1 METFI
6 HDPNFSTLINAY
18 RASLVRRYSSENVS
32 HFLEFETLD
41 RKIIDSLVKYFLDL
55 LYPEYEVRLRLDNAF
70 HSLAGFVKSPKKF
83 LGVIGNMGYAVIKFG
98 KHLIGGIRAGSAA
111 LSSYLTAHK
120 FENNLFKHAKPLIE
134 SGANLF
140 DDKVFN
146 SLIAKISYKEA
157 TDFRNDIVNLFKTLA
172 NRELLNKIID
182 INEHIIEKMKQRK
195 DIYSQI
201 EIEGIEMGL
210 NILKKGREV
219 FTSLSDETIQIVIRG
234 IDTIEKDFFDKA
246 YLENNTD
253 GRT

>member
-6 HDPNFSTLINAY
+6 HDPNFAILINAY
-18 RASLVRRYSSENVS
+18 RASLIRRYSIDNVS
-32 HFLEFETLD
+32 HFSEFETLD
-41 RKIIDSLVKYFLDL
+41 RQVIDNLVKYFLDL
-55 LYPEYEVRLRLDNAF
+55 LYPEYEVRLKLDNAF

-83 LGVIGNMGYAVIKFG
+83 LGVVGNMGYAIVKFG

-134 SGANLF
+134 NGLDLF
-140 DDKVFN
+140 DEKTFN
-146 SLIAKISYKEA
+146 SLLAKISYKEA

-172 NRELLNKIID
+172 NRELLVKIID

-201 EIEGIEMGL
+201 EVDGICMGL
-210 NILKKGREV
+210 DILKKGREV
-219 FTSLSDETIQIVIRG
+219 FANLSDETIQIVLRG
-234 IDTIEKDFFDKA
+234 IDTIEKDAFDKA